1 MKEMLGIMTT
11 TMKET
16 ITADEAQVLALLERQ
31 AKESIDEIAKQ
42 CGFSRQKVWRII
54 KLLEER
60 KIIWG
65 YTAVADVTIRNLK
78 HFMLLI
84 KRNSTPLNQDV
95 KKEIV
100 LRKIDD
106 YPEGLVK
113 IEDIYFTHG
122 IADWV
127 LTFYAPDIVS
137 AKKYVDLTF
146 ERFHKYIQEYSIVE
160 TLVTVRKMGL
170 KNPQIS
176 KLIEYI

>member
-1 MKEMLGIMTT
+1 MKWMVGIMTT
-11 TMKET
+11 NMKET
-16 ITADEAQVLALLERQ
+16 ITADEAQVLALLERE

-65 YTAVADVTIRNLK
+65 YTAVADGTVRNLK
-78 HFMLLI
+78 HFMVLV
-84 KRNSTPLNQDV
+84 KRNSTPFDKDV
-95 KKEIV
+95 RKEII

-113 IEDIYFTHG
+113 IENIYFTHG

-127 LTFYAPDIVS
+127 LTFYTPDIVS
-137 AKKYVDLTF
+137 AKKYVDQTF
-146 ERFHKYIQEYSIVE
+146 ERFSKYIQEYSIVE
-160 TLVTVRKMGL
+160 TLITVRKMGL

>member
-1 MKEMLGIMTT
+1 MKWMVGIMTT
-11 TMKET
+11 NMKET
-16 ITADEAQVLALLERQ
+16 ITGDEAQVLALLERE
-31 AKESIDEIAKQ
+31 AKESIDEVAKQ

-65 YTAVADVTIRNLK
+65 YTAVADETIRNLK
-78 HFMLLI
+78 HFMVLI
-84 KRNSTPLNQDV
+84 KRNSTPFDQDV
-95 KKEIV
+95 RKEII

-113 IEDIYFTHG
+113 IENIYFTHG

-127 LTFYAPDIVS
+127 ITFYAHDIVS
-137 AKKYVDLTF
+137 AKKYVDFTF
-146 ERFHKYIQEYSIVE
+146 ERFSKYIQEYSIVE